1 MLFILLQTLHLVGL
15 NQSILILRSS
25 AKRWEVYVEDV
36 FWEAR
41 IIEDEEDINLPGER
55 EVERDDYVAFV
66 ADALSDK
73 DCELILSPNWAREEA
88 YGEGKSLIVCASI
101 SNGVGRSITM

>member
-1 MLFILLQTLHLVGL
+1 MLFSLMQILDLVGI

-55 EVERDDYVAFV
+55 KVERYDYVAFV

-73 DCELILSPNWAREEA
+73 DCEFKFSPNWSREEA

-101 SNGVGRSITM
+101 SNGVGRSITI